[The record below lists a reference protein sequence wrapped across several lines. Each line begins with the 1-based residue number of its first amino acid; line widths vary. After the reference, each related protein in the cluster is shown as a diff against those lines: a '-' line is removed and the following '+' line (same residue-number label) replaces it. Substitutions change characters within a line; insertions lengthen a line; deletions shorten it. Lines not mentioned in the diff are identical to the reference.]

1 VLNNK
6 FVPQRTFSFSVAMKY
21 LLLMLLVSVGYITAF
36 AQEKKVD
43 GIVVDKYTNERI
55 AIVNIRNV
63 TAGHDI
69 YDNLKGEY
77 NIAASIGDILI
88 FSKDGY
94 YPDTLKVENYNSQAV
109 YLKRTGIQLSEVT
122 IRDTVLNPQ
131 ARLAATKRDYNKVYG
146 SLADKD
152 LLSLSPGAGVGLSID
167 ALYNSISRSGRNAER
182 LRNEIQSD
190 YYQNVIDYR
199 YNRTFVGKI
208 TGLKDEQLTE
218 FMRRYRPGYWFVTNA
233 SEYDFITYIKA
244 NYKRYLRRP
253 KTYALPPLQPAK

>member
-1 VLNNK
+1 MC
-6 FVPQRTFSFSVAMKY
+6 VPRRTFSFSVAMKY
-21 LLLMLLVSVGYITAF
+21 FLFLFCLISFVNTF
-36 AQEKKVD
+36 AQEKHVD
-43 GIVVDKYTNERI
+43 GIVVDKYTNDRI

-63 TAGHDI
+63 TTGHDI

-77 NIAASIGDILI
+77 NIAASIGDILV
-88 FSKDGY
+88 FTKEGY

-109 YLKRTGIQLSEVT
+109 YLKRTAIQLDEVT

-146 SLADKD
+146 SLSDKD
-152 LLSLSPGAGVGLSID
+152 LLSVVPGEGAGLSID
-167 ALYNSISRSGRNAER
+167 ALWNSFSRSGRNAER

-218 FMRRYRPGYWFVTNA
+218 FMRRYRPGYWFVMNA

-253 KTYALPPLQPAK
+253 KAYSLQPLQPAK

>member
-1 VLNNK
+1 M
-6 FVPQRTFSFSVAMKY
+6 FVPRRTFSFSVAMRY
-21 LLLMLLVSVGYITAF
+21 LLLMLFITEGYITAS
-36 AQEKKVD
+36 AQEKKVVD

-94 YPDTLKVENYNSQAV
+94 YPDTIKVENYNSRAI
-109 YLKRTGIQLSEVT
+109 YLKRTGIQLDEVT

-131 ARLAATKRDYNKVYG
+131 NRLAATKREYNKAYG
-146 SLADKD
+146 SLSNKD

-167 ALYNSISRSGRNAER
+167 ALWNSFSRSGRNAER
-182 LRNEIQSD
+182 LRNEIQGD

-199 YNRTFVGKI
+199 YNRTYVSKI

-244 NYKRYLRRP
+244 NYKRYLRRQ
-253 KTYALPPLQPAK
+253 KAYSLPPLQPAR

>member
-1 VLNNK
+1 
-6 FVPQRTFSFSVAMKY
+6 M
-21 LLLMLLVSVGYITAF
+21 LMLFITGGNVAAF

-63 TAGHDI
+63 TAGNDI

-77 NIAASIGDILI
+77 NITANIGDILI

-94 YPDTLKVENYNSQAV
+94 YPDTIKVENYNSQAV

-131 ARLAATKRDYNKVYG
+131 ARLAATKRDYNKAYG
-146 SLADKD
+146 ALADKD

-167 ALYNSISRSGRNAER
+167 ALWNSFSRSGRNAER
-182 LRNEIQSD
+182 LRNEIQGD

-199 YNRTFVGKI
+199 FNRTFVGKI
-208 TGLKDEQLTE
+208 TGLKDAQLTE
-218 FMRRYRPGYWFVTNA
+218 FMRRYRPGYWFAANA
-233 SEYDFITYIKA
+233 SEYDFITSIKA
-244 NYKRYLRRP
+244 NYKRYLRRQ
-253 KTYALPPLQPAK
+253 KAYSLQPLQPPNKISQ